1 MSNKTGETEAKIT
14 NASVEIGDRD
24 GSWLRAVAISR
35 PAWGEVGGVFERAH
49 IEGTVLRNGR
59 RNNFTFHLTVTEL
72 RDLVEFFCSEDVR
85 WV

>member
-1 MSNKTGETEAKIT
+1 MSNKTGETVNQTT

-24 GSWLRAVAISR
+24 GKWLRAVAISR
-35 PAWGEVGGVFERAH
+35 PTWGKVGGEFERAH

-59 RNNFTFHLTVTEL
+59 RHNFTFHLTKPEL
-72 RDLVEFFCSEDVR
+72 RELVEFFCSEDVR